1 MEGHPFNTDLD
12 KNDANYV
19 ALSPLSFLN
28 RSASTFP
35 NRTSM
40 IYGNQKFTWH
50 ETKERCLRLAS
61 ALKKRGIKKGD
72 TILIIEAMKTMN
84 QIPSTFEGTV
94 KEILVN
100 NESPVEFDTPLVIIE
115 L

>member
-28 RSASTFP
+28 RSASTFT

-72 TILIIEAMKTMN
+72 TISILAPNVPPAFEVTFVVPMKGAVLNALNTRH
-84 QIPSTFEGTV
+84 
-94 KEILVN
+94 
-100 NESPVEFDTPLVIIE
+100 D
-115 L
+115 